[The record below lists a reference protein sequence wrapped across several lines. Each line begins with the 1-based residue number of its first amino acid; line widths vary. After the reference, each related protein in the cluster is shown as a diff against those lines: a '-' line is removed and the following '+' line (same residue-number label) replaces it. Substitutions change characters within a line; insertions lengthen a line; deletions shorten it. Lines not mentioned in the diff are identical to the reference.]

1 LALSREAFEALLAR
15 LDPDPERAGERY
27 EDVRL
32 RLVKFFQWRQAAS
45 PEDLA
50 DETIDRVSQ
59 RLREDGTIQPQN
71 WPAYFHGFARN
82 MLREHWKE
90 QARHRPP
97 PLRLATEP
105 AVEGDS
111 RERRLECLDR
121 CLAALSEDSRALVLE
136 YYQLQ
141 RGAQIEHRKHVAEE
155 HGIPLNALRLRVH
168 RIRLRLEVCVR
179 GCVAGSAPQ
188 PTSFP
193 DPATLQRGPVQ
204 A

>member
-1 LALSREAFEALLAR
+1 MSLSRETFEALLSR

-32 RLVKFFQWRQAAS
+32 RLVKFFQWRQALS

-59 RLREDGTIQPQN
+59 RLREDPEVRPQS

-82 MLREHWKE
+82 VLHEHWKE
-90 QARHRPP
+90 LARGRPP
-97 PLRLATEP
+97 AAP
-105 AVEGDS
+105 AAGEAGGES
-111 RERRLECLDR
+111 ESKERRLECLDR
-121 CLAALSEDSRALVLE
+121 CLATLPRESRALILR

-141 RGAQIEHRKHVAEE
+141 RGAQIEHRRRLADE

-168 RIRLRLEVCVR
+168 RIRGRLQACMR
-179 GCVAGSAPQ
+179 GCLAGSALQ
-188 PTSFP
+188 PTSLP
-193 DPATLQRGPVQ
+193 DPATLRRGPVQ